1 MNNNENIMIAP
12 ASEACVFDTYTEAD
26 WDAMY
31 ASYLEDKA
39 MGQELPD
46 TKEWG
51 LY

>member
-1 MNNNENIMIAP
+1 MNNNDYINAA
-12 ASEACVFDTYTEAD
+12 ASIFDFYTDED
-26 WDAMY
+26 WDEMFA
-31 ASYLEDKA
+31 AHLEDMT

>member
-1 MNNNENIMIAP
+1 MTNNENITLAP
-12 ASEACVFDTYTEAD
+12 ASEACVFDTYTDAD

-31 ASYLEDKA
+31 ASYLEDRG
-39 MGQELPD
+39 MIDLPD

>member
-1 MNNNENIMIAP
+1 MNNNDYINST
-12 ASEACVFDTYTEAD
+12 ASIFDFYTDED
-26 WDAMY
+26 WDEMY
-31 ASYLEDKA
+31 ASYLEDKE

>member
-1 MNNNENIMIAP
+1 MNNNDCINST
-12 ASEACVFDTYTEAD
+12 ASIFDFYTDED
-26 WDAMY
+26 WDEMY
-31 ASYLEDKA
+31 ASYLEDKE

>member
-1 MNNNENIMIAP
+1 MNNNDCINST
-12 ASEACVFDTYTEAD
+12 ASVFDSYTDED
-26 WDAMY
+26 WDEMY
-31 ASYLEDKA
+31 ASYLEDKE

>member
-1 MNNNENIMIAP
+1 MNNNDCINST
-12 ASEACVFDTYTEAD
+12 ASIFDSYTDED
-26 WDAMY
+26 WDEMY
-31 ASYLEDKA
+31 ASYLEDKE

>member
-1 MNNNENIMIAP
+1 MNNNDCINSTVSI
-12 ASEACVFDTYTEAD
+12 FDSYTNED
-26 WDAMY
+26 WDEMY
-31 ASYLEDKA
+31 ASYLEDKE